1 MDQIA
6 EPKQV
11 AQNNVMPDPSTELQ
25 SLSLTAGRM
34 ESEQPLTE
42 RMRTFLRIE
51 LLHRQACFHSQDA
64 TELGTRAAISSLLE
78 ILTILSR
85 ADVRADVVKE
95 LERQEKILVS
105 FARRPG
111 VDPAR
116 LHGFVDELHA
126 LQEDLANCSPKFIAP
141 LKECDFLNNIKHRS
155 SIPGGT
161 CMFDLPDYAYWLRL
175 PYEERLKQFQAWL
188 EIIRP
193 ICDAV
198 IQVLW
203 LIREANEP
211 DEQLAV
217 QGMYQH
223 DMESG
228 AEPNLVRVLL
238 AAEEGFYP
246 EISAG
251 KHRFTVRFVKW
262 QGTKERPAQVERDVR
277 FLLALC

>member
-11 AQNNVMPDPSTELQ
+11 AQNSSMPDPATELQ
-25 SLSLTAGRM
+25 SLSLTAGRI

-51 LLHRQACFHSQDA
+51 LLYRQACFHSEDA

-95 LERQEKILVS
+95 LERQGKILVS

-116 LHGFVDELHA
+116 LQGFVDELRA

-188 EIIRP
+188 GIIRP

-223 DMESG
+223 DMKSG

-238 AAEEGFYP
+238 AAEEGIYP

-262 QGTKERPAQVERDVR
+262 QGTEERPAQVEQDVR

>member
-11 AQNNVMPDPSTELQ
+11 AQNSAMADPATEPQ
-25 SLSLTAGRM
+25 SLSSTAGRM

-95 LERQEKILVS
+95 LERQGKILVS

-116 LHGFVDELHA
+116 LQGFVDELRA

-223 DMESG
+223 NMESG

-238 AAEEGFYP
+238 PADEGIYP

-262 QGTKERPAQVERDVR
+262 QGTEERPAQVEQDVR

>member
-1 MDQIA
+1 
-6 EPKQV
+6 
-11 AQNNVMPDPSTELQ
+11 
-25 SLSLTAGRM
+25 M
-34 ESEQPLTE
+34 EFEQPLTE

-51 LLHRQACFHSQDA
+51 LLHRQARYHCDDP
-64 TELGTRAAISSLLE
+64 TELSARAAVSSLLE
-78 ILTILSR
+78 ILTILGR
-85 ADVRADVVKE
+85 GDVRADVVKE
-95 LERQEKILVS
+95 LERQGEMLVS
-105 FARRPG
+105 FARQPG

-116 LHGFVDELHA
+116 LQGLIDELRA
-126 LQEDLANCSPKFIAP
+126 LQNGVADCGPKFISP

-175 PYEERLKQFQAWL
+175 PYGQRSRQLQAWL
-188 EIIRP
+188 AIIRP

-198 IQVLW
+198 NQVLW

-211 DEQLAV
+211 DEQIAHE
-217 QGMYQH
+217 GMYQRN
-223 DMESG
+223 MEKG
-228 AEPNLVRVLL
+228 AVPNLVRVLL
-238 AAEEGFYP
+238 PSGGGIYP

-262 QGTKERPAQVERDVR
+262 QGIDERPAQVERDVR